1 MWGVAEATLFF
12 IVPDVLLT
20 FVVVRFGLRQG
31 FILAVVAAAFASL
44 AGLGMWCWAHS
55 DPASARHVMLLV
67 PAIGPDLLAR
77 AQREIAQGWP
87 LHLVTGAMTGVPY
100 KLYAVEAGA
109 RGIDPLLFVPMS
121 FMARLS
127 RFVLTAV
134 LMAFGRE
141 ILVKI
146 NRPDLGLRR
155 MGVGVVCDLRLLF
168 HHARAGVGLV
178 QIFLQTRRNPLSLS
192 RIPV

>member
-1 MWGVAEATLFF
+1 MGLIWYAGAAIWGVAEATLFF

-31 FILAVVAAAFASL
+31 FILAIVAAAFASL
-44 AGLGMWCWAHS
+44 AGLGMWFWARS
-55 DPASARHVMLLV
+55 DPATARHAMLLV

-77 AQREIAQGWP
+77 AQHEIAQGWP

-109 RGIDPLLFVPMS
+109 RGIDPLLFIPMS

-127 RFVLTAV
+127 RFVLTAL

-141 ILVKI
+141 FLAKV
-146 NRPDLGLRR
+146 NRPDWTYAAWALAW
-155 MGVGVVCDLRLLF
+155 F
-168 HHARAGVGLV
+168 ATYAFYFTTRA
-178 QIFLQTRRNPLSLS
+178 FA
-192 RIPV
+192 